1 LLFIPHLSI
10 FLIYLLYILIG
21 ASIIQ
26 EIESNKVDNG
36 SLIKSLLEERERL
49 LIKIIEKR
57 EIFDLQQYTKYVYKH
72 LRQYEEEIKSKLLNF
87 QENSSLDF
95 SKFLFFITTTLTT
108 IGKN

>member
-1 LLFIPHLSI
+1 
-10 FLIYLLYILIG
+10 LIYLLYILIG